1 MKIHFKGL
9 NALRFY
15 AAISVLVQH
24 VMYSPRDWFGVALLP
39 DTLGRFFINGTD
51 AVHLFF
57 VLSGFLI
64 TYLLLAE
71 REKSRTVSVRWFY
84 LRRILRIWPLYFMIL
99 LLAAFVL
106 PVLVAGYHSPLSDA
120 TFTFLM
126 VFFLG
131 NVAYALYYP
140 FPPLEHLWSIAI
152 EEQFYLLIPHLAKSG
167 ANLLRLFVGII
178 VIWCVILVAFSLLPP
193 NGLSPI
199 IGTMRYDCIAT
210 GGAFACILYNK
221 HSLLRWIYHPAAWI
235 LSLIAIAFMALFIQP
250 TENLPYTI
258 STSFVFGI
266 LILNV
271 ADNPRFPFQLGHPAL
286 EYLGDLSYGIYM
298 YHPLLLLVFFKT
310 FYGKMDLGWY
320 QVAAYPTI
328 MILTIALAALSYRF
342 YEKPFLRLKERFRVV
357 RSHE

>member
-1 MKIHFKGL
+1 MKLHFEGL

-24 VMYSPRDWFGVALLP
+24 VMYSPRDWFGVPPLP

-64 TYLLLAE
+64 TYLLLVE
-71 REKSRTVSVRWFY
+71 REKTHTVSVRRFY
-84 LRRILRIWPLYFMIL
+84 IRRVLRIWPLYFMIL

-106 PVLVAGYHSPLSDA
+106 PVLVAGYRSPLGEG

-131 NVAYALYYP
+131 NVAYAVYYP

-152 EEQFYLLIPHLAKSG
+152 EEQFYLVIPHLARAG
-167 ANLLRLFVGII
+167 VNLLRLLIGII
-178 VIWCVILVAFSLLPP
+178 LIWCVILIAFALIPA
-193 NGLSPI
+193 NGLSAI
-199 IGTMRYDCIAT
+199 ISTMRYDCIAT
-210 GGAFACILYNK
+210 GGVFACLLYTRNPI
-221 HSLLRWIYHPAAWI
+221 LRWLYHPAAWGV
-235 LSLIAIAFMALFIQP
+235 SLVALVFMAVFIQP
-250 TENLPYTI
+250 SENLPYTF
-258 STSFVFGI
+258 STNLVFGI

-271 ADNPRFPFQLGHPAL
+271 ATNPRFPLKLAHPTL

-298 YHPLLLLVFFKT
+298 YHPLLLLVFFKA
-310 FYGKMDLGWY
+310 FYGQMDTALY
-320 QVAAYPTI
+320 QIIAYPTI
-328 MILTIALAALSYRF
+328 ILLTIGLAAISYRR
-342 YEKPFLRLKERFRVV
+342 YEKPFLRLKEHFRMV
-357 RSHE
+357 HNE